1 MEKYGSLTPEEK
13 VFSELIDEYTLELPE
28 RLTLESKEDFIYLS
42 DLETYEMYLISATDP
57 SEIEMSWKGYEGQKC
72 YQVLQKRESPCPFCT
87 NYRLEKGTDYIWR
100 HHNELLDQDF
110 ILKDRL
116 VEWKGKTVRM
126 ETVISIKDEER
137 VESVLWRTLNSQN
150 PVSYTHLFRPH
161 SPKYT

>member
-72 YQVLQKRESPCPFCT
+72 YQVLQRENPLSLLYQLQAGKG
-87 NYRLEKGTDYIWR
+87 NGLHLEA
-100 HHNELLDQDF
+100 
-110 ILKDRL
+110 
-116 VEWKGKTVRM
+116 
-126 ETVISIKDEER
+126 
-137 VESVLWRTLNSQN
+137 
-150 PVSYTHLFRPH
+150 P
-161 SPKYT
+161 